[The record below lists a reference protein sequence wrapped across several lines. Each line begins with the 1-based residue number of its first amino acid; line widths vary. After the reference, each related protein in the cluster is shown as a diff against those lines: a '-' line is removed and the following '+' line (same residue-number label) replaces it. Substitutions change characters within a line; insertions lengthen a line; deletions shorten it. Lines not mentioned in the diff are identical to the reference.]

1 MPHGLGCR
9 DLWTPLD
16 WAAETCRDPRTGLR
30 RPMDTFG
37 LGHGDL
43 WTWHRKHENKC
54 YQNIICCFV
63 FTEVRWIF
71 IVCIGGRMDLWRPMD
86 WVADGTAQE
95 GGVQKALRRLAEGYT
110 AGDRGVK
117 WYGGGC
123 RGAQRGAWR
132 IGCP

>member
-1 MPHGLGCR
+1 
-9 DLWTPLD
+9 
-16 WAAETCRDPRTGLR
+16 
-30 RPMDTFG
+30 
-37 LGHGDL
+37 
-43 WTWHRKHENKC
+43 
-54 YQNIICCFV
+54 
-63 FTEVRWIF
+63 
-71 IVCIGGRMDLWRPMD
+71 MDLWKPMD

-110 AGDRGVK
+110 EGDRGVK